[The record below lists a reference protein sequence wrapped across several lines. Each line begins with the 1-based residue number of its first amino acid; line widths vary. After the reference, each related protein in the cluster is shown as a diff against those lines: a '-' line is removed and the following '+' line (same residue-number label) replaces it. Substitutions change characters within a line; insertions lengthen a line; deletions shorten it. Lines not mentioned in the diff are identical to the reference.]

1 MHSEDGMHSKSSI
14 LAQGGMGAV
23 LTYMVRFEEPGK
35 YYVWVR
41 ALAMDGDDNTLHIG
55 IDNQWPE
62 SGKKLTFQGKKWN
75 WSNTQRD
82 TKAQIAIDVAT
93 KGNHEIHVSMRE
105 NGCELDR
112 IFLCDKADYAPVGQ
126 GIKAGSG
133 SLKYDFQ
140 IVEPGNYPVLLQG
153 RIKDPSNRPDTLD
166 PYGNDIWLKLTGGK
180 NIDGKAGLKDDWNKV
195 AILGHPV
202 GFSWNTN
209 IDVDKAHPINPIC
222 RSFDR
227 GTYSIELSGRSQGY
241 AIDRVMILK
250 HEKEPIVDFDA
261 SKRTL
266 DSQTVSTRQGSWET
280 RCYTAICT
288 AHRKFYRA
296 RV

>member
-1 MHSEDGMHSKSSI
+1 
-14 LAQGGMGAV
+14 MG
-23 LTYMVRFEEPGK
+23 
-35 YYVWVR
+35 
-41 ALAMDGDDNTLHIG
+41 
-55 IDNQWPE
+55 
-62 SGKKLTFQGKKWN
+62 GKKCEPCVYLLPPVFLPFKFF
-75 WSNTQRD
+75 SYHANTPHHR
-82 TKAQIAIDVAT
+82 
-93 KGNHEIHVSMRE
+93 
-105 NGCELDR
+105 
-112 IFLCDKADYAPVGQ
+112 
-126 GIKAGSG
+126 
-133 SLKYDFQ
+133 
-140 IVEPGNYPVLLQG
+140 
-153 RIKDPSNRPDTLD
+153 NRSP
-166 PYGNDIWLKLTGGK
+166 
-180 NIDGKAGLKDDWNKV
+180 

-227 GTYSIELSGRSQGY
+227 GTYSNELSGRSQAY

-280 RCYTAICT
+280 RCHTAICT